1 MRRPPLSTW
10 MAHGPTPERRAKGGS
25 DTPARALA
33 LPSHYLGPAPQ
44 APSALPSCLGQAL
57 GIAQPLSW
65 PGAPAPSARQPRRR
79 SQWSRAADA
88 VEAYTR
94 WLRCFILAALPQ
106 PLVAE
111 YRRRSLGPHRR
122 PRRPQSE
129 FGLYDCPR
137 RSRRSWR
144 AEDLGRLRAQPCC
157 IGREPNR
164 VHHVQQYAP
173 MVIALVLRTTQGE
186 HEEQDAAAVGPD
198 RIVLPQHWART
209 PMFRRSNWPRPQRSI
224 ACTP

>member
-106 PLVAE
+106 PLVARGQRWE
-111 YRRRSLGPHRR
+111 QAINLSK
-122 PRRPQSE
+122 E
-129 FGLYDCPR
+129 MW
-137 RSRRSWR
+137 RSR
-144 AEDLGRLRAQPCC
+144 L
-157 IGREPNR
+157 EPN
-164 VHHVQQYAP
+164 
-173 MVIALVLRTTQGE
+173 VIGYN
-186 HEEQDAAAVGPD
+186 AAISACERPAVGAGHELVVGNVALPIGAKCD
-198 RIVLPQHWART
+198 RLQCGHQRMREA
-209 PMFRRSNWPRPQRSI
+209 SGGSRP
-224 ACTP
+224 

>member
-33 LPSHYLGPAPQ
+33 LPSNYLGPAPQ

-106 PLVAE
+106 PLVARGQRWE
-111 YRRRSLGPHRR
+111 QAINLSK
-122 PRRPQSE
+122 E
-129 FGLYDCPR
+129 MW
-137 RSRRSWR
+137 RSRLEPNVIGYNAAISACERPAVGAGHKLAEGNVALLVR
-144 AEDLGRLRAQPCC
+144 ARRDRLAHWLGLHMVSAVRRAQAAPRTQVG
-157 IGREPNR
+157 GRRCFHGSINWNYGPAKCF
-164 VHHVQQYAP
+164 VQ
-173 MVIALVLRTTQGE
+173 
-186 HEEQDAAAVGPD
+186 AVE
-198 RIVLPQHWART
+198 
-209 PMFRRSNWPRPQRSI
+209 
-224 ACTP
+224 